1 MKLLT
6 QPQLEQMLANGKKAE
21 ADPAFDPCPVV
32 KLFTPDA
39 NCTWLLAW
47 LDAED
52 TDIAFGLCDLGLGFP
67 ELGSVRMSEL
77 ETVRGRLKLPVERDR
92 HWTATHPLSAYAT
105 AARRAERIVDHL

>member
-6 QPQLEQMLANGKKAE
+6 NPQLEQMLANGKKAE
-21 ADPAFDPCPVV
+21 ADPAFDPHPVV

-52 TDIAFGLCDLGLGFP
+52 TDIAFGLCDLGMGFP

-77 ETVRGRLKLPVERDR
+77 ETTKGLLGLPVERDR
-92 HWTATHPLSAYAT
+92 HWTATRPLSAYAS
-105 AARRAERIVDHL
+105 AACVAQHIVD